1 MTTIG
6 NYIKS
11 KGNAVFPLTACYNA
25 NSMIDACDDSCD

>member
-11 KGNAVFPLTACYNA
+11 KGNTVFPLTACYDA
-25 NSMIDACDDSCD
+25 TSMTEACDDCD